1 MTPGQ
6 SCSDAHAGALDGGG
20 KPEGPHANTAH
31 PGATIPDPIPPPIPR
46 ATYRLQFHKG
56 FGFADAAALAPYLAK
71 LGISHV
77 YASPWL
83 KARPGSLHGYDI
95 VDHRQL
101 NPELGDETAFRAMV
115 TAFRDNGLG
124 QILDF
129 VPNHMGVGGA
139 DNLWWQDVLEWGP
152 DSDYAGWFDID
163 WDPDPRFLRG
173 KLLVPFLGDQY
184 GAVLESGHLVLRF
197 QPDTG
202 DFAVWAYD
210 THKLPICPLH
220 YERVLGDSH
229 PLLERLGDAF
239 SGLPNWHPRVARR
252 AKDLRAELVALV
264 REHNDARAAVEAA
277 VARLNGEPG
286 RLETWRGLGFAK
298 NSIAAS

>member
-1 MTPGQ
+1 MA
-6 SCSDAHAGALDGGG
+6 D
-20 KPEGPHANTAH
+20 
-31 PGATIPDPIPPPIPR
+31 PPIPR

-56 FGFADAAALAPYLAK
+56 FGFADAAALAPYLAR

-83 KARPGSLHGYDI
+83 KARPGSTHGYDI

-101 NPELGDETAFRAMV
+101 NPELGDERAFRAMV
-115 TAFRDNGLG
+115 KAFRDNDLG

-152 DSDYAGWFDID
+152 DSEYAGWFDID
-163 WDPDPRFLRG
+163 WNPDPRFLRG

-184 GAVLESGHLVLRF
+184 GAVLRAGHLELRF
-197 QPDTG
+197 QAESG

-220 YERVLGDSH
+220 YQRVLGDTH
-229 PLLERLGDAF
+229 PDLERLGDAF
-239 SGLPNWHPRVARR
+239 SGLPRGPPHGARG
-252 AKDLRAELVALV
+252 
-264 REHNDARAAVEAA
+264 AR
-277 VARLNGEPG
+277 G
-286 RLETWRGLGFAK
+286 
-298 NSIAAS
+298 